1 MNKIVECV
9 PNFSEGRR
17 KEVVDAII
25 NSILAGGNVKLID
38 REMDADHNRSVI
50 TFVGEPEECVNAA
63 FAGVK
68 KAAELI
74 DLNKHT
80 GEHPRIGATD
90 VVPFIPVK
98 NINMEECVELAN
110 KLGKKIAD
118 ELSIPVYLYEEAA
131 TRPRRKNL
139 ANIRKGQFEGLK
151 TAIEEDTERKPDFG
165 EARIHPTA
173 GATVVGARYYLIAFN
188 VNLRTDDLSIAKKI
202 AKSIRLKNGGFRF
215 IKAMGFAIKERGIV
229 QVSMNMTNY
238 QKTSL
243 FHAFEFIKR
252 EAERYGVL
260 ISGSELV
267 GLTPMEAII
276 DIADYYLRFE
286 NSIKDQ
292 ILENKIWEN
301 EGILPKGYLSSL
313 SSDSPAPG
321 GGSVAALDAAQAA
334 ALAEMVAR
342 LTVGKKKYAEFG
354 DEMKDII
361 KKSSELRQIF
371 TDRIQKDIDAFNE
384 VMKAY
389 KMPKGTDEEKTV
401 RKEAIKEATVKA
413 IDSPMEIIENSIPLF
428 EILYKLAMHGNIN
441 AISDV
446 GVASLNIQTAF
457 KSAAYNVY
465 INFIPSLNEQY
476 VKDTKKKIASV
487 KMQMEEYVEK
497 IDKKVSGIIGI

>member
-9 PNFSEGRR
+9 PNFSEGRNR
-17 KEVVDAII
+17 EVVDAIVD
-25 NSILAGGNVKLID
+25 SIVSGGNVRLID

-50 TFVGEPEECVNAA
+50 TFVGEPEECLNAA

-74 DLNKHT
+74 DLNTHK

-98 NINMEECVELAN
+98 DVTMEECVELAN
-110 KLGKKIAD
+110 KLGKRIAD

-131 TRPRRKNL
+131 TKPSRKNL

-151 TAIEEDTERKPDFG
+151 TAIESDPERKPDFG
-165 EARIHPTA
+165 EAKIHPTA

-188 VNLRTDDLSIAKKI
+188 VNLRTDDLSVAKKI
-202 AKSIRLKNGGFRF
+202 AKSIRFKNGGFRY

-243 FHAFEFIKR
+243 YHAFEFIKR

-260 ISGSELV
+260 IAGSELV

-276 DIADYYLRFE
+276 DVADYYLRFE
-286 NSIKDQ
+286 NPIKEQ
-292 ILENKIWEN
+292 ILENKIWED
-301 EGILPKGYLSSL
+301 EGILPKGFLSALSSN
-313 SSDSPAPG
+313 SPAPG
-321 GGSVAALDAAQAA
+321 GGSVAALNAAQAA

-342 LTVGKKKYAEFG
+342 LTVGKKKYIEYS
-354 DEMKDII
+354 DEMKEII
-361 KKSSELRQIF
+361 GKASSLRQLF

-389 KMPKGTDEEKTV
+389 KMPKETEEEKAA
-401 RKEAIKEATVKA
+401 RREAIKEATIKA
-413 IDSPMEIIENSIPLF
+413 IDSPMEIVNNTLEMF
-428 EILYKLAMHGNIN
+428 EILEKLSLHGNTN

-446 GVASLNIQTAF
+446 GVAALNMKTAF
-457 KSAAYNVY
+457 ESAAYNVY
-465 INFIPSLNEQY
+465 INFIPSLDDVYKNEI
-476 VKDTKKKIASV
+476 KEKIASV
-487 KMQMEEYVEK
+487 RTAVENHTEK
-497 IDKKVSGIIGI
+497 ISKKVNEIIGI

>member
-313 SSDSPAPG
+313 SSDSPAP
-321 GGSVAALDAAQAA
+321 
-334 ALAEMVAR
+334 
-342 LTVGKKKYAEFG
+342 
-354 DEMKDII
+354 
-361 KKSSELRQIF
+361 
-371 TDRIQKDIDAFNE
+371 
-384 VMKAY
+384 
-389 KMPKGTDEEKTV
+389 
-401 RKEAIKEATVKA
+401 
-413 IDSPMEIIENSIPLF
+413 
-428 EILYKLAMHGNIN
+428 
-441 AISDV
+441 
-446 GVASLNIQTAF
+446 
-457 KSAAYNVY
+457 
-465 INFIPSLNEQY
+465 
-476 VKDTKKKIASV
+476 
-487 KMQMEEYVEK
+487 
-497 IDKKVSGIIGI
+497 

>member
-17 KEVVDAII
+17 KEVVDAIVDAI
-25 NSILAGGNVKLID
+25 TAGGNVRLID
-38 REMDADHNRSVI
+38 REMDADHNRSVV

-68 KAAELI
+68 RAAELI

-98 NINMEECVELAN
+98 NISMEECVELAN

-131 TRPRRKNL
+131 TKPSRKNL

-151 TAIEEDTERKPDFG
+151 KAIEEDPERKPDFG
-165 EARIHPTA
+165 YAKIHPTA

-202 AKSIRLKNGGFRF
+202 AKSIRFKNGGFRF

-260 ISGSELV
+260 IAGSELV

-276 DIADYYLRFE
+276 DVADYYLRFE
-286 NSIKDQ
+286 NPIKEQ
-292 ILENKIWEN
+292 ILENKIWED

-342 LTVGKKKYAEFG
+342 LTVGKKKYAEFEN
-354 DEMKDII
+354 EMKDII
-361 KKSSELRQIF
+361 KKSSELRQLF
-371 TDRIQKDIDAFNE
+371 TDRIRKDIDAFNE

-389 KMPKGTDEEKTV
+389 KMPKETDEEKAI
-401 RKEAIKEATVKA
+401 RKEAIKEATIKA
-413 IDSPMEIIENSIPLF
+413 IDSPMEIIENSIPVF
-428 EILYKLAMHGNIN
+428 EILYKLAIHGNTN

-446 GVASLNIQTAF
+446 GVASLNMQTAF

-465 INFIPSLNEQY
+465 INFIPSLSEDY
-476 VKDTKKKIASV
+476 IEEKKEKIISV
-487 KMQMEEYVEK
+487 KTKIEEYAEK
-497 IDKKVSGIIGI
+497 IEKKVSEKIGI

>member
-342 LTVGKKKYAEFG
+342 LTVGKKKYAESG